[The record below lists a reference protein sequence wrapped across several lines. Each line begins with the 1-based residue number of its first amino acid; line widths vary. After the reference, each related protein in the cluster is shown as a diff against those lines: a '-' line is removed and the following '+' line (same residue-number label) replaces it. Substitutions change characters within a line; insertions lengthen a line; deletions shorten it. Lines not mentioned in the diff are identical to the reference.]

1 MGFTSWFRKAPKSFY
16 TQVVGQAFNAGGME
30 YGLVK
35 QYQADPLFYDTGTG
49 YRFDVL
55 GVFQPPQVYAP
66 LRAPLAGLGGIQAG
80 QVILQPLTNPDYSP
94 LE

>member
-1 MGFTSWFRKAPKSFY
+1 MGFTSWFRKAPSQFY
-16 TQVVGQAFNAGGME
+16 QQVVGQPFTNGGME

-35 QYQADPLFYDTGTG
+35 QYHADPLFYDTGTG
-49 YRFDVL
+49 YRFGLL
-55 GVFQPPQVYAP
+55 GVHQPPQVYAP

-80 QVILQPLTNPDYSP
+80 QIIGQPLTNPDYSP